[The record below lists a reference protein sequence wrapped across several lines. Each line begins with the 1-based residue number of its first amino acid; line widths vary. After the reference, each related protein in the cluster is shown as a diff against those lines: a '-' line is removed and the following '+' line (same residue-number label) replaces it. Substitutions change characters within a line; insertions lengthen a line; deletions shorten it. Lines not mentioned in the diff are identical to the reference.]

1 VENDIEIRRKKMGK
15 AERSKIYQEA
25 KQEFAFLKKI
35 YKGGLL
41 NKKQAEVLVELPF
54 VIVWKNGKS
63 GVKQEQNWFTAYL
76 VKADYN
82 KSFNREPDREEIE
95 DEFDFYY

>member
-1 VENDIEIRRKKMGK
+1 M
-15 AERSKIYQEA
+15 
-25 KQEFAFLKKI
+25 
-35 YKGGLL
+35 
-41 NKKQAEVLVELPF
+41 
-54 VIVWKNGKS
+54 WKNGKS

-82 KSFNREPDREEIE
+82 KSFNREPDKEEIE